1 MLGDKPLVAFVATTK
16 PDLAKAFYGETL
28 GLRMLEDT
36 PFALVYD
43 ANGTTLRVQR
53 VEACT
58 PPPFTQLGWHV
69 DDVAATVRDLAKR
82 GVTFERFGFFEQ
94 DELGIWSAPDGTPV
108 AWFKDPEGYTL
119 SLNGDPRD

>member
-16 PDLAKAFYGETL
+16 SDEAKAFYGETL
-28 GLRMLEDT
+28 GLRLVEDT

-53 VEACT
+53 VETCS
-58 PPPFTQLGWHV
+58 PPPFTQLGWHST
-69 DDVAATVRDLAKR
+69 DVPETVRDLAAR
-82 GVTFERFGFFEQ
+82 GVAFERFGFFEQ
-94 DELGIWSAPDGTPV
+94 DELGIWTAPDGTPV

-119 SLNGDPRD
+119 SINGDPRA

>member
-1 MLGDKPLVAFVATTK
+1 MLGDKAIVAFVATSK
-16 PDLAKAFYGETL
+16 PDAAKAFYGETL
-28 GLRMLEDT
+28 GLRLVEDT

-53 VEACT
+53 VEACA

-69 DDVAATVRDLAKR
+69 DDVAQTVRDLVGR
-82 GVTFERFGFFEQ
+82 GVTFERFGFLEQ
-94 DELGIWSAPDGTPV
+94 DELGIWTAPGGTKI

-119 SLNGDPRD
+119 SLND